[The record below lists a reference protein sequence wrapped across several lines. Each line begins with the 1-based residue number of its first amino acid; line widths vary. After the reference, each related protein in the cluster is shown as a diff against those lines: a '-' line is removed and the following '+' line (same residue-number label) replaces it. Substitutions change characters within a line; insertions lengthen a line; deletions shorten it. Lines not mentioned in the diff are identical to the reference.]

1 MEKIW
6 LKSYP
11 AGVPADIDINQY
23 ASLREVL
30 EEACAKYGSRPA
42 YSCMGR
48 TITFA
53 DLDRLSAAFGAF
65 LQGRGLVK
73 GTRVALMMPNVL
85 QYPVCLF
92 GVLRTGCTVVNVN
105 PLYTPRE
112 LEHQLNDSG
121 AEMIVVVENFAH
133 TLAEVLARTPVNG
146 RRDQHRRHLGLKG
159 VLVIRAPPVKKM
171 IPAWSIPAMAIGRA
185 RGRPQAQ
192 TRAGRGHDDIAF
204 LQYPE
209 HDRCG

>member
-11 AGVPADIDINQY
+11 AGIPAEIDVNEY

-30 EEACAKYGSRPA
+30 EESCAKFGSRPA

-53 DLDRLSAAFGAF
+53 DLDKLSAAFGAF
-65 LQGRGLVK
+65 LQGRGLTK
-73 GTRVALMMPNVL
+73 GARVALMMPNVL

-92 GVLRTGCTVVNVN
+92 GILRAGCTVVNVN

-112 LEHQLNDSG
+112 LEHQLTDSG
-121 AEMIVVVENFAH
+121 AEMIVVVENFAQLSSS
-133 TLAEVLARTPVNG
+133 TSRT
-146 RRDQHRRHLGLKG
+146 D
-159 VLVIRAPPVKKM
+159 A
-171 IPAWSIPAMAIGRA
+171 
-185 RGRPQAQ
+185 
-192 TRAGRGHDDIAF
+192 
-204 LQYPE
+204 Y
-209 HDRCG
+209 

>member
-11 AGVPADIDINQY
+11 AGVPAEIDINQY

-30 EEACAKYGSRPA
+30 EEACAKYGPRPA

-48 TITFA
+48 TITFT

-65 LQGRGLVK
+65 LQGRGLGK
-73 GTRVALMMPNVL
+73 GARVALMMPNVL

-92 GVLRTGCTVVNVN
+92 GILRTGCTVVNVN

-112 LEHQLNDSG
+112 LEHQLKDSG
-121 AEMIVVVENFAH
+121 AKAIVIVENFVH
-133 TLAEVLARTPVNG
+133 VLQQVLPRT
-146 RRDQHRRHLGLKG
+146 DLKK
-159 VLVIRAPPVKKM
+159 VLVTRIGDLLGIPRGFIVNFVLKYVRKQIPEWKMPGALTFKSTTLVMMGNNLAFPASASAP
-171 IPAWSIPAMAIGRA
+171 
-185 RGRPQAQ
+185 
-192 TRAGRGHDDIAF
+192 
-204 LQYPE
+204 L
-209 HDRCG
+209 RCSRRR

>member
-11 AGVPADIDINQY
+11 AGVPAEINVDQY
-23 ASLREVL
+23 ASLRELL
-30 EEACAKYGSRPA
+30 EDSCARFASRPA

-48 TITFA
+48 AITFTE
-53 DLDRLSAAFGAF
+53 LDRLRRRFGAF

-73 GTRVALMMPNVL
+73 GARVALMMPNIL

-92 GVLRTGCTVVNVN
+92 GVLRAGLVVVNVN

-121 AEMIVVVENFAH
+121 AELIVVVENFAH
-133 TLAEVLARTPVNG
+133 TVAEVICRTDGQARRRDLDWATCWGSQGHARRLRAAACEEDGPRVAISRADRLSTTRLAR
-146 RRDQHRRHLGLKG
+146 
-159 VLVIRAPPVKKM
+159 A
-171 IPAWSIPAMAIGRA
+171 ASAS
-185 RGRPQAQ
+185 
-192 TRAGRGHDDIAF
+192 
-204 LQYPE
+204 
-209 HDRCG
+209 